1 MASASASLH
10 EDSLK
15 PLTVDQH
22 RALVSIQ
29 EELEA
34 VDWYNQRAEAATD
47 EELRGILEHNR
58 DEEKEHA
65 MMVLEWLRR
74 RDPKL
79 DEHMRTYLFSEGSIL
94 EVEEA
99 ATAAEAGGESPS
111 AGAAP
116 GDQSPHDQSLGIG
129 SLHGTGNL
137 ILTGA

>member
-10 EDSLK
+10 EGNLK
-15 PLTVDQH
+15 PLTIDQH

-47 EELRGILEHNR
+47 DELRAILEHNR

-74 RDPKL
+74 HDPKL

-94 EVEEA
+94 EAEA
-99 ATAAEAGGESPS
+99 QATAAEAQAETGGGGGGAPS
-111 AGAAP
+111 
-116 GDQSPHDQSLGIG
+116 GDQSLAIG
-129 SLHGTGNL
+129 SLRGTGELN
-137 ILTGA
+137 ITGA